1 MNIAASATAGTA
13 QAQAAAGTGTTARN
27 SSSTNKTASYMQALG
42 EKFSQLNFGL
52 GGASAAGALGTGGG
66 IKVAIDPQFQDK
78 LASNPELAAEY
89 EQFFADLPAAEET
102 FRNKVSAMGAEVV
115 DGGVNIDKEG
125 NITSW
130 SVTKTKG
137 GDDSKKAGKSSAL
150 ERLREAQ
157 KEEEK
162 KRLEEAANGD
172 TAGADSTAAKPEYVK
187 SEYSGLFEQLTAQ
200 RNVQTSFT
208 AKA

>member
-1 MNIAASATAGTA
+1 MNIAASTATNTT
-13 QAQAAAGTGTTARN
+13 QAQASAGTSTAARN
-27 SSSTNKTASYMQALG
+27 SVSTNKTAGYMQALG
-42 EKFSQLNFGL
+42 EKFPQLNFGL

-78 LASNPELAAEY
+78 LANNPELAAEY

-157 KEEEK
+157 EAEEK

>member
-1 MNIAASATAGTA
+1 MNIAASTATNTT
-13 QAQAAAGTGTTARN
+13 QAQASAGTSTAARN
-27 SSSTNKTASYMQALG
+27 SASSDKTASYMQALG
-42 EKFSQLNFGL
+42 EKFPQLNFGL
-52 GGASAAGALGTGGG
+52 GGISAADALGTGGG
-66 IKVAIDPQFQDK
+66 IKVAIDPKFQER
-78 LASNPELAAEY
+78 LANNPDLAAEY

-102 FRNKVSAMGAEVV
+102 LRNNVHAMGAELV
-115 DGGVNIDKEG
+115 DGGVNIDKDG

-137 GDDSKKAGKSSAL
+137 GDDSKKAGKTSAL

-162 KRLEEAANGD
+162 KRLEEAANG
-172 TAGADSTAAKPEYVK
+172 GAAAPDSAAAKPEYVK

>member
-1 MNIAASATAGTA
+1 MELAVNMPEHEPQVGQAERSTSAT
-13 QAQAAAGTGTTARN
+13 
-27 SSSTNKTASYMQALG
+27 SAS
-42 EKFSQLNFGL
+42 
-52 GGASAAGALGTGGG
+52 LGTGGG

>member
-1 MNIAASATAGTA
+1 MNIAASTATNTT
-13 QAQAAAGTGTTARN
+13 QAQASAGTSTAARN
-27 SSSTNKTASYMQALG
+27 SASSDKTASYMKVLG
-42 EKFSQLNFGL
+42 EKFPQLNFGL
-52 GGASAAGALGTGGG
+52 GGTSAADALGTGGG
-66 IKVAIDPQFQDK
+66 IKVAIDPKFQER
-78 LASNPELAAEY
+78 LANNSELAAEY

-102 FRNKVSAMGAEVV
+102 LRNKVSAMGAELV

-157 KEEEK
+157 EK

-172 TAGADSTAAKPEYVK
+172 AAAPDSAAAKPEYVK

>member
-1 MNIAASATAGTA
+1 MNIAASANTGTA
-13 QAQAAAGTGTTARN
+13 QEQASAGTSTATRN
-27 SSSTNKTASYMQALG
+27 STASNKTASYMQALG
-42 EKFSQLNFGL
+42 EKFPQLSFGL
-52 GGASAAGALGTGGG
+52 GGASSAGALGTTGG
-66 IKVAIDPQFQDK
+66 IKVAIDPTFQDK
-78 LASNPELAAEY
+78 LANNPELAAEY

-102 FRNKVSAMGAEVV
+102 LRNNVHAMGAELV
-115 DGGVNIDKEG
+115 DGGVSIDKDG

-172 TAGADSTAAKPEYVK
+172 AAAPDSTAAKPEYVK

>member
-1 MNIAASATAGTA
+1 MNIAASATSGTA
-13 QAQAAAGTGTTARN
+13 QAQAAAGTGTAARN
-27 SSSTNKTASYMQALG
+27 STASNKTASYMQALG
-42 EKFSQLNFGL
+42 EKFPQLNFGT
-52 GGASAAGALGTGGG
+52 GGTSAAGALGTSSS
-66 IKVAIDPQFQDK
+66 IKVAIDPKFQDK
-78 LASNPELAAEY
+78 LANDPELAAEY

-102 FRNKVSAMGAEVV
+102 LRNNVHAMGAELV

-162 KRLEEAANGD
+162 KRLEEAANG
-172 TAGADSTAAKPEYVK
+172 GAAVPDSTTAKPEYVK